1 MKEAP
6 TRGERAGAESDGA
19 LLNTATLPD
28 PATASELNSLS
39 GDTEAAVAF
48 LDHWCPGGPW
58 VLTSIVPDGGKT
70 TTATFAAPTLAQMRR
85 WIDARQGRQ
94 NIYFTVNVV
103 FGEVEVKPNKG
114 AIAAIRALHV
124 DVDPRVGEE
133 PAAERE
139 RALKVLRAYDPAPTV
154 IVDSGGGMQGF
165 WLVDGDVDVGGSR
178 ELSELFRRIEAGP
191 ALTGD
196 EQGLVEAHLARLAE
210 VEARNL
216 KVETDLQ
223 ADACH
228 NADRIMRLPGTVNVP
243 GEKKRSKGRVAR
255 LATVVDADWSRR
267 YALARFAK
275 AKIGAGSGPAVSV
288 TAAPATGL
296 TLADLPPAVSD
307 RTKAVIVQ
315 GDDPDSP
322 NADRSRVVFGV
333 VCDLVRAGCSDEQ
346 MLWVILNP
354 DHKISA
360 HVLEQKGTLKYA
372 RRQVAQARAAV
383 AESGSSGD
391 DRPQVIY
398 DENRLPD
405 ILDAAE
411 GALLASGI
419 PIYQMAGRL
428 VHSIRL
434 DASEDDDGVQRRAG
448 ALLVRDV
455 NAHRIREYMTGAAN
469 FVKQKVGPKGVEYL
483 VGIAPP
489 LSFAHTY
496 IAREGAWRLPV
507 LRGVTETPTLRPDG
521 TVLAVDGYDAGSRLI
536 LDTRGVVFPAV
547 PDRPSRD
554 DALAAMATLKAVIG
568 GFPFVDDAARSVAL
582 SAILTAVSRRAV
594 RTAPLHGFSA
604 PTMGTGKSLLAD
616 VVSMVATGR
625 DAVVMS
631 QGASEEEDEKRLLS
645 VLMQCDP
652 VLVIDNIKRPVE
664 GDALCSILTSET
676 WKGRQL
682 GLNRLIA
689 VSTATLIIAT
699 GNNIEFRGDMSTR
712 AILCSMDAKVE
723 RPEARRYDVDLRV
736 EVPRRQGELVAAALT
751 VLRAFVVA
759 GRPGARDLE
768 PFGRFE
774 EWSDLVRGALVW
786 AGEADPCDSRANVAG
801 GDSAREELAVLVDA
815 WRVAVGVGKP
825 VTAAGLIDA
834 AGHPMG
840 DRGGDEGLRQA
851 LEAACPN
858 RLTPKALGRYLGK
871 MQGRIALGLRVE
883 RIENVTKDA
892 STTYVLARVNG

>member
-1 MKEAP
+1 MAP
-6 TRGERAGAESDGA
+6 TEAGAKGDGD
-19 LLNTATLPD
+19 LLNTGSLPD
-28 PATASELNSLS
+28 PAPAADLNPLLLS
-39 GDTEAAVAF
+39 DTDAAMAF
-48 LDHWCPGGPW
+48 LDQWCPGGPW

-70 TTATFAAPTLAQMRR
+70 TTATFAAPTLAQMRA

-133 PAAERE
+133 PAAERD
-139 RALKVLRAYDPAPTV
+139 RALNVLRAYDPPPTV
-154 IVDSGGGMQGF
+154 IVDSGGGMQAF
-165 WLVDGDVDVGGSR
+165 WLADGNLDVGGSR
-178 ELSELFRRIEAGP
+178 DLSEVFRRVAAGS
-191 ALTGD
+191 ALSAD
-196 EQGLVEAHLARLAE
+196 EQRLVDAHLERLAE

-243 GEKKRSKGRVAR
+243 GEKKRKKGRVAR
-255 LATVVDADWSRR
+255 LATVVEADWSRR
-267 YALARFAK
+267 YALARFPK
-275 AKIGAGSGPAVSV
+275 AKIGAGSGPAAAV

-296 TLADLPPAVSD
+296 TLDDLPDAVSD
-307 RTKAVIVQ
+307 RTRALIVQ
-315 GDDPDSP
+315 GNDPDSP

-333 VCDLVRAGCSDEQ
+333 VCDLVRAGCTDEQ

-354 DHKISA
+354 DFGISA
-360 HVLEQKGTLKYA
+360 HVLEQKATLKYA

-383 AESGSSGD
+383 AESARSGD

-411 GALLASGI
+411 SALLASGI

-428 VHSIRL
+428 VHAIRL

-455 NAHRIREYMTGAAN
+455 NAHRIREYMAGAAN
-469 FVKQKVGPKGVEYL
+469 FVKPKVGPNGVEYL
-483 VGIAPP
+483 LGIAPP
-489 LSFAHTY
+489 LSFANTY

-604 PTMGTGKSLLAD
+604 PTMGSGKSLLAD

-682 GLNRLIA
+682 GVNRLIA

-712 AILCSMDAKVE
+712 AILCTIDAKVE
-723 RPEARRYDVDLRV
+723 RPEARRFSVDLRV

-815 WRVAVGVGKP
+815 WRVSVGVGTA

-840 DRGGDEGLRQA
+840 DRSDEGLRQA

-871 MQGRIALGLRVE
+871 MQGRIALGLRIE
-883 RIENVTKDA
+883 RIENLSKDA
-892 STTYVLARVNG
+892 STTYVLARVSG

>member
-1 MKEAP
+1 MKDAP
-6 TRGERAGAESDGA
+6 TRGERAGAERDGD
-19 LLNTATLPD
+19 LLNTAILPD
-28 PATASELNSLS
+28 PAPAADLNSLS
-39 GDTEAAVAF
+39 GDTDAAVAF
-48 LDHWCPGGPW
+48 LDHWCRGGPW

-70 TTATFAAPTLAQMRR
+70 TTTTFAAPTLAQMRV

-94 NIYFTVNVV
+94 NIYFTVSVV
-103 FGEVEVKPNKG
+103 FGDVEVKPNKG

-139 RALKVLRAYDPAPTV
+139 RALNVLRAYDPAPTV
-154 IVDSGGGMQGF
+154 IVDSGGGMQAF
-165 WLVDGDVDVGGSR
+165 WLADGNLDVGGSR
-178 ELSELFRRIEAGP
+178 DLSEIFRRIAAGS
-191 ALTGD
+191 ALSAD
-196 EQGLVEAHLARLAE
+196 KQRLVDAHLERLAE

-243 GEKKRSKGRVAR
+243 GEKKRKKGRVAR
-255 LATVVDADWSRR
+255 LATVVEADWSRR
-267 YALARFAK
+267 YALARFPK
-275 AKIGAGSGPAVSV
+275 AKIGPRSGPAVAV

-296 TLADLPPAVSD
+296 ALDDLPPAVSD
-307 RTKAVIVQ
+307 RTRAMIVQ
-315 GDDPDSP
+315 GNDPDSP

-333 VCDLVRAGCSDEQ
+333 VCDLVRAGCTDEQ

-354 DHKISA
+354 DFGISA
-360 HVLEQKGTLKYA
+360 HVLEQKGSLKYA

-383 AESGSSGD
+383 ADSGRRGD

-411 GALLASGI
+411 SALLASGI

-434 DASEDDDGVQRRAG
+434 DASEDDDGVQRRAR

-469 FVKQKVGPKGVEYL
+469 FVKQKVSPKGVEYL
-483 VGIAPP
+483 LGIAPP

-496 IAREGAWRLPV
+496 IARECAWRLPV
-507 LRGVTETPTLRPDG
+507 LRDVTETPTLRPDG

-554 DALAAMATLKAVIG
+554 DALAAMATLKTVIG

-604 PTMGTGKSLLAD
+604 LTMGSGKSLLAD

-682 GLNRLIA
+682 GVNRLIA

-699 GNNIEFRGDMSTR
+699 GNNIEFRGDMSKTIFGKIGCAKFAAHGTYEICQDVNRLRLLVKVTKARRSTGFRSKTTDWCLETSSSKLTR
-712 AILCSMDAKVE
+712 APA
-723 RPEARRYDVDLRV
+723 
-736 EVPRRQGELVAAALT
+736 
-751 VLRAFVVA
+751 
-759 GRPGARDLE
+759 
-768 PFGRFE
+768 
-774 EWSDLVRGALVW
+774 
-786 AGEADPCDSRANVAG
+786 
-801 GDSAREELAVLVDA
+801 
-815 WRVAVGVGKP
+815 
-825 VTAAGLIDA
+825 
-834 AGHPMG
+834 
-840 DRGGDEGLRQA
+840 
-851 LEAACPN
+851 
-858 RLTPKALGRYLGK
+858 
-871 MQGRIALGLRVE
+871 
-883 RIENVTKDA
+883 
-892 STTYVLARVNG
+892 